1 MAALPPEFNAPNTV
15 SRMST
20 AASVT
25 NNDYRCLV
33 SIFFFGA
40 TDAHNMLRPYG
51 SSNPNTAI
59 YESVRPVGV
68 RIQQSEVSGQ
78 TLGTS
83 PNWAFHPSLPSFYNK
98 WQAGELAVV
107 REVGILNRPT
117 TKQQY
122 LSNPDGLYV
131 PLDLFAHNVQVNA
144 WQAAVPFRAPRETG
158 WFGRLGNLT
167 DDYFNP
173 STRVGS
179 GSISVSG
186 VVQQLYAYSPKITPS
201 YPPTSYPV
209 GNLYGVG
216 SSIYL
221 ETRDNLAQ
229 TVEYNSPFLS
239 PIAIKQNLISQAFV
253 TVLRNGIRTQEALLA
268 DAPGWDISTSE
279 GSEIEAVF
287 IAAAN
292 ALATTTVTV
301 PDPVNPSTPQTLDL
315 PSPEF
320 LNTMKNCAK
329 LIYSRDTLGQRR
341 QAIYGGLGGFDN
353 HNYLRENHDP
363 RLKTV
368 DICFQAFW
376 DALDVMETY
385 TPGVK
390 DGVVLFTE
398 SDFSRTLRSN
408 GTFGTD
414 HAWSGPHFVMGKP
427 VIGGLYG
434 GIPDYTLGGPWDV
447 YENAG
452 TSLGRYIPQISIEQY
467 YATLLEW
474 ASIPSQLVNLVI
486 PASPLFSP
494 QSLNFL
500 PKSA

>member
-1 MAALPPEFNAPNTV
+1 
-15 SRMST
+15 
-20 AASVT
+20 
-25 NNDYRCLV
+25 
-33 SIFFFGA
+33 
-40 TDAHNMLRPYG
+40 
-51 SSNPNTAI
+51 
-59 YESVRPVGV
+59 
-68 RIQQSEVSGQ
+68 
-78 TLGTS
+78 
-83 PNWAFHPSLPSFYNK
+83 
-98 WQAGELAVV
+98 
-107 REVGILNRPT
+107 
-117 TKQQY
+117 
-122 LSNPDGLYV
+122 
-131 PLDLFAHNVQVNA
+131 
-144 WQAAVPFRAPRETG
+144 
-158 WFGRLGNLT
+158 
-167 DDYFNP
+167 
-173 STRVGS
+173 
-179 GSISVSG
+179 
-186 VVQQLYAYSPKITPS
+186 
-201 YPPTSYPV
+201 
-209 GNLYGVG
+209 
-216 SSIYL
+216 
-221 ETRDNLAQ
+221 
-229 TVEYNSPFLS
+229 EYNSPFLS

-253 TVLRNGIRTQEALLA
+253 TVVRNGIQTQEALLT
-268 DAPGWDISTSE
+268 DAPGWDISTAE

-301 PDPVNPSTPQTLDL
+301 PDPLNPSTPQILDL

-320 LNTMKNCAK
+320 LDTMKNCAK

-341 QAIYGGLGGFDN
+341 QALYGGLGGFDN

-390 DGVVLFTE
+390 DSVVLFTE
-398 SDFSRTLRSN
+398 SDFNRTLRSN

-414 HAWSGPHFVMGKP
+414 HAWSSSHFVMGKP

-474 ASIPSQLVNLVI
+474 ASIPAQLVNLVI

-494 QSLNFL
+494 RSLNFL